1 MKTYKILIIILISLL
16 FIVTRSGSSF
26 AAWTSGSYFKLEASG
41 TKFDVSDG
49 TFTVDVYANDKA
61 GHAGGIIPVEWP
73 EEAFQVVKIS
83 NDKGFYKCSR
93 VTVPLPDKDGRIV
106 LFFDGSL
113 ELQNKSGSGKVATLT
128 FQIND
133 GASPGEKEIEF
144 GEVDLFD
151 TVAFCDD
158 YPDASDLHGVTITL
172 TDKNAPLSEQETGAG
187 AERQEETAK
196 KEIQPEKKT
205 ETAEEQNKKSSIQ
218 SGEKTEDKSSGG
230 AAGTQS
236 AAVPGSGSSK
246 EAAVSGGGASSAGSS
261 EKKNTQTYS
270 KNWYADANGV
280 WRIKN
285 SKGNIVKSAWVC
297 DDAVPQNGKN
307 VWYLMNPDGSM
318 LAAGLL
324 QDATGNWYSLE
335 TNHDGYYGMLRYED
349 GYYNCNGT
357 KVFLKFEHE
366 HNGSFGAIKNLTAV
380 DKLKK
385 IYGVTAFPA
394 GNESIVYTAT
404 F

>member
-1 MKTYKILIIILISLL
+1 MNKTVKFFYTALISTGM
-16 FIVTRSGSSF
+16 IIGSAAVSF
-26 AAWTSGSYFKLEASG
+26 AAWSAGSSFMLEASG
-41 TKFDVSDG
+41 MEFDVSEK
-49 TFTVDVYANDKA
+49 TFTVDVYIDDKA
-61 GHAGGIIPVEWP
+61 GHAGGIIPVTWP
-73 EEAFQVVKIS
+73 AEDFQVVKIS
-83 NDKGFYKCSR
+83 NDKGFYSCSR
-93 VTVPLPDKDGRIV
+93 VTVPLPDKDGQIV
-106 LFFDGSL
+106 LFYDGSL
-113 ELQNKSGSGKVATLT
+113 ELKNKSGSGKVATLT

-158 YPDASDLHGVTITL
+158 YPDPSDLLGVTVTL
-172 TDKNAPLSEQETGAG
+172 TDKNASSAEEKKAQENKTAEDTGKTSKKENETTVNTGKKAEEKPASGLAETG
-187 AERQEETAK
+187 
-196 KEIQPEKKT
+196 KT
-205 ETAEEQNKKSSIQ
+205 
-218 SGEKTEDKSSGG
+218 SSGTG
-230 AAGTQS
+230 AKIS
-236 AAVPGSGSSK
+236 VGSSGK
-246 EAAVSGGGASSAGSS
+246 ASA
-261 EKKNTQTYS
+261 QTYS

-280 WRIKN
+280 WRIKD
-285 SKGNIVKSAWVC
+285 SKGNMVKSAWVC
-297 DDAVPQNGKN
+297 DDAIPQNGRN
-307 VWYLMNPDGSM
+307 IWYLMNQDGSM